1 MTDLTNETFG
11 GTWPFAP
18 RFLEHQGVRL
28 HYVDE
33 GQGEPIVL
41 LHGNPTW
48 GYLYR
53 NFIPPLSQSNRCVV
67 PDHMGFGKS
76 DKPLEKPYT
85 LARHIENF
93 SALMAHLDLRDVTLV
108 MQDWGGPIGL
118 GFGVEHPDRIKRLVI
133 LNTWAFRIPEGTRL
147 APLLEL
153 FRQPHT
159 GEAMVQGLN
168 LFVEGFLPAGI
179 YHKERINE
187 IMPAYRAP
195 FPDWNSRIGTLAF
208 PRDIPVGDE
217 HPSTPT
223 MGRIQ
228 DSLGKLNVP
237 TTIIWAM
244 HDPAIAPPPIDA
256 WKNVYPHAEVHRI
269 EAASHFLQE
278 DEPEQIV
285 SLIQEFLKRHP

>member
-11 GTWPFAP
+11 GTWLYRP
-18 RFLEHQGVRL
+18 RFFEHECVRL

-33 GQGEPIVL
+33 GEGEPIVM

-53 NFIPPLSQSNRCVV
+53 NFIPPLSESNRCVV
-67 PDHMGFGKS
+67 PDYMGFGKS
-76 DKPLEKPYT
+76 DKPLDQPYT

-93 SALMAHLDLRDVTLV
+93 SALMLDLDLRDVTLV

-118 GFGVEHPDRIKRLVI
+118 GFGVEHPERIKRLVI
-133 LNTWAFRIPEGTRL
+133 LNSWAFRIPEGSSL

-153 FRQPHT
+153 FRQPHV

-179 YHKERINE
+179 YHKERLE
-187 IMPAYRAP
+187 EFMPAYRAP

-217 HPSTPT
+217 HPSTAT

-228 DSLGKLNVP
+228 DNLGKLNVP
-237 TTIIWAM
+237 TTIIWALQ
-244 HDPAIAPPPIDA
+244 DPAIPPPLIDA
-256 WKNVYPHAEVHRI
+256 WKGVYPHAEEHRI
-269 EAASHFLQE
+269 ETASHFLQE

-285 SLIQEFLKRHP
+285 GLILDFLKRNP